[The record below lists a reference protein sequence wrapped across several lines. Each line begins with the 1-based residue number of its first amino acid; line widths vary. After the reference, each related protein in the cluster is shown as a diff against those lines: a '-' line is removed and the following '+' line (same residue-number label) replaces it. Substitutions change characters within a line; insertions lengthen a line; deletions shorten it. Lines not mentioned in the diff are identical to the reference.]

1 MGAAYARQLQR
12 LEWTVQHAAG
22 QSFDDLAGVLAALA
36 TRQAFFIGTG
46 GALAVAQ
53 LAADLHEHRASML
66 GRAVTPL
73 EFLAHPPTSL
83 AGAMLFSASAK
94 HPDAR
99 AALAV
104 LDGGGYT
111 PAAVVTHRAA
121 NASAAL
127 STASYV
133 RVIEIPSELSGD
145 GFLATNSVMAMATAL
160 VRAHQPQERIAP
172 DVAQPVT
179 EPPDVRDWVVLSA
192 PGLQSAALD
201 FETRLAELGI
211 GTAQVVDY
219 RNFAHGRHFGLDRRR
234 AEVAVLALVSGRTQA
249 LAERTIRLLP
259 TEIPVVRLHSDAQ
272 WPVSVL
278 ELLAGSI
285 RLAARISENAG
296 VDPARPGVPEFGRRL
311 YHLRLNGLMP
321 VCVRDDPLGR
331 KLAALGTVA
340 DDVVV
345 RGRLADHLDRWVEQ
359 RSSERIGGIVLDYDG
374 TVCHT
379 HERFE
384 LPREEV
390 REQLLRVLDDG
401 LVLGFASGRGGSL
414 HRDLREWVPLRLWPQ
429 VLLGLY
435 NGGLQISL
443 AEPLPARRATPT
455 DLTEA
460 AQRLGASALHELLE
474 LDLRPQQL
482 TVRTRALLPDGAL
495 ATLVSETLHRTPEL
509 ALKITASAHS
519 VDVIPA
525 DSTKVRILRAL
536 EQRTGE
542 RVLAIGDQG
551 QFGGNDFDLLAATD
565 ASLSVDRCSADPD
578 RCWNL
583 GLGQQGP
590 ELLVEYLRAV
600 SGGRFRWGRA

>member
-133 RVIEIPSELSGD
+133 RVIEIPSELSGV